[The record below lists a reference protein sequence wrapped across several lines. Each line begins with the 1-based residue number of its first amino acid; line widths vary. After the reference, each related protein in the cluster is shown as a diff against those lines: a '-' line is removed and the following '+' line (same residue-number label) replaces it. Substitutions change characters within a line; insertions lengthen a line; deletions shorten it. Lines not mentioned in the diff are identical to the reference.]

1 MRKLKMVAN
10 VREVIFKYWSTRAK
24 ALAVAI
30 PGSWALLP
38 VEWQVKYFPEW
49 VPQYMARATIAL
61 CIVSF
66 LCQLIK
72 QDLPNDNNGAQ

>member
-1 MRKLKMVAN
+1 MRKLKMVSN

-38 VEWQVKYFPEW
+38 LDWQTKYFPEW
-49 VPQYMARATIAL
+49 VPQYMARTTIAL

-72 QDLPNDNNGAQ
+72 QDLPSDKADEQ